1 MKVANAATVIAHPV
15 SNKSPNR
22 NTQEMN
28 TAKLLTPV
36 LLILCGVAANAQMS
50 PSMSMPA
57 ASKASS
63 AAEATMT
70 DGVVQKV
77 DRSRGVV
84 TLKHGEIAN
93 MSMPPMT
100 MGFDVADKKMLE
112 GVKVGDKVKFRV
124 EKVNNAPIIVRLEP
138 SR

>member
-1 MKVANAATVIAHPV
+1 MPRRSSRTPV

-22 NTQEMN
+22 NTHEMN
-28 TAKLLTPV
+28 TTKLLTPI
-36 LLILCGVAANAQMS
+36 LLALGGIAANAQMS

-57 ASKASS
+57 ASKSSS

-77 DRSRGVV
+77 DKSRGVV

>member
-1 MKVANAATVIAHPV
+1 MNIAKH
-15 SNKSPNR
+15 
-22 NTQEMN
+22 
-28 TAKLLTPV
+28 LTTV
-36 LLILCGVAANAQMS
+36 LLALCGIAANAQMS

-57 ASKASS
+57 ASRSAS
-63 AAEATMT
+63 AAAVTMT
-70 DGVVQKV
+70 DGVVQRV
-77 DRSRGVV
+77 DKTHGVV

-112 GVKVGDKVKFRV
+112 GIKIGDKVRFRV
-124 EKVNNAPIIVRLEP
+124 EKVNNVPIIVRLDP